1 LFLSFIIRALGAGFS
16 NMKYF
21 ADACSAGERIMEVM
35 IRVPKIDLDNM
46 EGEILD
52 NVRVEVEFRQV
63 KFSYPSWPES
73 IISEDFC
80 LQIPAGKGVALVG
93 GSGSGKS
100 TVIALLQIFYEL
112 LGEEILLDGIVI
124 DKLQLKWLRSQIG
137 FRQRKCYEGRGC
149 WSCQSFW
156 CS

>member
-1 LFLSFIIRALGAGFS
+1 
-16 NMKYF
+16 MKYF

-52 NVRVEVEFRQV
+52 NVRVEVEFRHV
-63 KFSYPSWPES
+63 KFSYPTWPES

-149 WSCQSFW
+149 
-156 CS
+156 

>member
-80 LQIPAGKGVALVG
+80 LQIPAGKSVALVG

>member
-1 LFLSFIIRALGAGFS
+1 
-16 NMKYF
+16 
-21 ADACSAGERIMEVM
+21 
-35 IRVPKIDLDNM
+35 
-46 EGEILD
+46 
-52 NVRVEVEFRQV
+52 
-63 KFSYPSWPES
+63 
-73 IISEDFC
+73 
-80 LQIPAGKGVALVG
+80 VG

-149 WSCQSFW
+149 
-156 CS
+156 